1 MALEYIGYFV
11 IGGLIV
17 SGTTYIGSNGHGFLA
32 AFVSQFPSLTVLTF
46 FLIYRA
52 GGKEPVIDYA
62 KSFIYT
68 IPPWIL
74 YVAAVVLLCD
84 RIGIWPSLAIGIT
97 LYVGTCM
104 GLMYLKS

>member
-1 MALEYIGYFV
+1 MMLEYIGYFL

-17 SGTTYIGSNGHGFLA
+17 SLTTYFGAKGHGFMA

-52 GGKEPVIDYA
+52 GGKAPVIDYA

-74 YVAAVVLLCD
+74 YIGAVMFLCD
-84 RIGIWPSLAIGIT
+84 RIGIWWSLSIGIA
-97 LYVGTCM
+97 LYVGACM
-104 GLMYLKS
+104 CLVHLK

>member
-1 MALEYIGYFV
+1 MLEFIGYFV

-17 SGTTYIGSNGHGFLA
+17 SLSTEYGAIGHGFLA

-46 FLIYRA
+46 LLIYRS
-52 GGKEPVIDYA
+52 GGKAPVIDYA

-74 YVAAVVLLCD
+74 YVVSVVFLCD
-84 RIGIWPSLAIGIT
+84 RIGIWWSLALGVS

-104 GLMYLKS
+104 WLMHWK

>member
-1 MALEYIGYFV
+1 MTYLGYFL

-17 SGTTYIGSNGHGFLA
+17 MLTTYFGAKGQGFLA

-46 FLIYRA
+46 ILIYRA
-52 GGKEPVIDYA
+52 GGKPQVIEYA

-68 IPPWIL
+68 IPPWLL

-84 RIGIWPSLAIGIT
+84 RIGIWWSLAIGIS
-97 LYVGTCM
+97 LYVCTCM
-104 GLMYLKS
+104 WLMHLK

>member
-1 MALEYIGYFV
+1 MLEYIGYFI

-17 SGTTYIGSNGHGFLA
+17 SLTTYFGAKGQGFLA

-46 FLIYRA
+46 LLIYRA
-52 GGKEPVIDYA
+52 GGKMPVIDYA

-74 YVAAVVLLCD
+74 YVLAVVFLCD
-84 RIGIWPSLAIGIT
+84 RIGIWWSLAIGIA
-97 LYVGTCM
+97 LYVGTSIL
-104 GLMYLKS
+104 LMQAK